1 MSKKTEP
8 KEALKVLKDRIHYSL
23 YELNEATKNDTHS
36 RLIRSIRVLDE
47 LVDKATPK
55 KPNNYQ
61 KYSSDS
67 DAWGKC
73 PDCNKDVCDYA
84 DKYCPNCS
92 KAIDWSEND

>member
-1 MSKKTEP
+1 MSKEKYQM
-8 KEALKVLKDRIHYSL
+8 ALDTLFMMSSEHL
-23 YELNEATKNDTHS
+23 GFELNYKKN
-36 RLIRSIRVLDE
+36 LLQE
-47 LVDKATPK
+47 LVDIYPEYLELKAKATPK

>member
-1 MSKKTEP
+1 MMSKILEDFNWLKKYSGYPDKCATLEP
-8 KEALKVLKDRIHYSL
+8 V
-23 YELNEATKNDTHS
+23 
-36 RLIRSIRVLDE
+36 IR
-47 LVDKATPK
+47 KATPK

-92 KAIDWSEND
+92 KALDWSENDE